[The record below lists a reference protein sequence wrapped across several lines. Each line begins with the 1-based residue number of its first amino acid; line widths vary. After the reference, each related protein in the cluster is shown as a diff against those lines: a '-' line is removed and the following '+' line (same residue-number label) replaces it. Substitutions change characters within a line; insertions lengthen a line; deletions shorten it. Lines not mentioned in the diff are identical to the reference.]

1 MDFIVENFS
10 VKPLKDGKYISPKFA
25 TFTLNGEQKDW
36 ELLKVGNSVAIL
48 IYNKDSNSFVCV
60 KQFRPAVYFN
70 HKIDYTIELCAGL
83 LDKDCS
89 IEQIA
94 KEEILEECGFDVE
107 VDSLEYLTSF
117 YTCVGHA
124 GSKQHLY
131 FVEVDESKRVNG
143 GGGVEGEEM
152 IEVIEIPIKKAREFM
167 FDLNIAK
174 TPGLLFAFEWFLNG
188 RKR

>member
-10 VKPLKDGKYISPKFA
+10 VKPLKDGKYISPKLA
-25 TFTLNGEQKDW
+25 EFTLNGQKRDW
-36 ELLKVGNSVAIL
+36 ELLRVGNSVAIL
-48 IYNKDSNSFVCV
+48 IYNRDSNSFVCV

-70 HKIDYTIELCAGL
+70 HNINYTIELCAGL

-89 IEQIA
+89 LEQTA
-94 KEEILEECGFDVE
+94 KEEILEECGFDVD
-107 VDSLEYLTSF
+107 VNRLEYITSF

-124 GSKQHLY
+124 GSKQHL
-131 FVEVDESKRVNG
+131 FFTEVDESMRVSR
-143 GGGVEGEEM
+143 GGGVEGEEI
-152 IEVIEIPIKKAREFM
+152 IEVIEIPIKRARELM